1 MRICYFGTYEKRYP
15 RNSIFIKGLCQ
26 NEVEVY
32 ECHVPLWEKKIIK
45 DEKFGFSLTFLLRF
59 FSAQIRL
66 IFQYI
71 FFIPKHDI
79 IIVGYIG
86 HLDMYL
92 AKIFAIIGRKKLV
105 FNPLIS
111 LYDTVISDRGYF
123 IKSSLRARL
132 MHFLDW
138 SACKMSDM
146 VLLDTKSQIQYFR
159 NEFDLPNINFQRLFV
174 GADNQV
180 FYPEHRV
187 QSKDKFDVM
196 FFGKFIPLHGITK
209 IIEAANILRSE
220 IDIQFTLVGM
230 GQLRYKIENRINEL
244 GIENIKLVDWIPY
257 NQLSLKMAE
266 ADLLLGIFGDSDKAK
281 RVIPNKIFQALAV
294 AKPILTADTP
304 AIRELLIPDRHIF
317 ITESKPAKIAEKIQ
331 FIRSHEKNRHEVS
344 KNGFY
349 FFKEKLSINKLGADL
364 KIILQCLK

>member
-1 MRICYFGTYEKRYP
+1 M
-15 RNSIFIKGLCQ
+15 CQ

-32 ECHVPLWEKKIIK
+32 ECHVPLWEKKTIK

-71 FFIPKHDI
+71 LFIPKHDI

-123 IKSSLRARL
+123 IKSTLRARL

-138 SACKMSDM
+138 SACKMSDL
-146 VLLDTKSQIQYFR
+146 VLLDTESHIQYFK

-180 FYPEHRV
+180 FCPEHMLE
-187 QSKDKFDVM
+187 SEDTFNVM
-196 FFGKFIPLHGITK
+196 FIGKYTPLQGISK
-209 IIEAANILRSE
+209 IIEVANI
-220 IDIQFTLVGM
+220 F
-230 GQLRYKIENRINEL
+230 
-244 GIENIKLVDWIPY
+244 KLKV
-257 NQLSLKMAE
+257 
-266 ADLLLGIFGDSDKAK
+266 
-281 RVIPNKIFQALAV
+281 
-294 AKPILTADTP
+294 
-304 AIRELLIPDRHIF
+304 
-317 ITESKPAKIAEKIQ
+317 
-331 FIRSHEKNRHEVS
+331 
-344 KNGFY
+344 
-349 FFKEKLSINKLGADL
+349 
-364 KIILQCLK
+364 LQ